1 MGLFSKKQKSGD
13 AASRAT
19 VVIASDEAG
28 EKSIAFGVTW
38 RSIAS
43 RNGGRQDALKI
54 ARAAG
59 GTHLTFKQQQY
70 GYGVVPA
77 DVVEPIYPAAQ
88 VAARQHGGDGVY
100 AIKIF
105 PGEYWLAVIRGGQPS
120 SIDRVINAETDLEI
134 IGAAQAE
141 IAEGLKEEVH
151 YTIYTNID
159 DHGLVGDVIGLAP
172 EDLLLVAVGDEDVLE
187 PIPKSASTIPK
198 PVLYALLLAI
208 LAGIGNKG
216 WDMYQAR
223 ERARLARLNVVADE
237 PPQQAWA
244 RATAQWASEHSAA
257 ARSGLVAARVALGK
271 APVVWGGWWLETATC
286 DAGARSASERIWTC
300 SARYVRPE
308 TGKFNRDME
317 KTAPEGWRVQYQG
330 LGLIVASWSFS
341 QPSTPFRFDALEK
354 VGYHQVETVSRLQ
367 RLQPA
372 FSQVGAISFTPV
384 VIPAPKRK
392 DGTAVPIV
400 DSVPQI
406 SEGTVAVKGP
416 LRSLDA
422 LIADGIPADWN
433 RLSISYV
440 ANFTGAAASLK
451 SSAITA
457 DARGAVFAAH

>member
-1 MGLFSKKQKSGD
+1 MN
-13 AASRAT
+13 RAT
-19 VVIASDEAG
+19 VTIASDAEG

-38 RSIAS
+38 RAIAS
-43 RNGGRQDALKI
+43 RNGGRQDALKL

-70 GYGVVPA
+70 GYGVLPA

-120 SIDRVINAETDLEI
+120 SIDRVIHADTDLEV

-141 IAEGLKEEVH
+141 IAEGVKEEVH

-172 EDLLLVAVGDEDVLE
+172 EDLLLAAVGDEDVLE
-187 PIPKSASTIPK
+187 PIPKSASAIPK
-198 PVLYALLLAI
+198 PVLYALLLAVV
-208 LAGIGNKG
+208 AGIGNKG
-216 WDMYQAR
+216 WDMYQTR
-223 ERARLARLNVVADE
+223 ERERLARMNVVADE

-244 RATAQWASEHSAA
+244 RATAQWAAEHAA
-257 ARSGLVAARVALGK
+257 AAPSGLIAARVSLGK

-286 DAGARSASERIWTC
+286 DAGAPATNSRVWNC

-308 TGKFNRDME
+308 TGKFNRDMD
-317 KTAPEGWRVQYQG
+317 KVVPDGWRVQYQG
-330 LGLIVASWSFS
+330 LSLIVASWTFT
-341 QPSTPFRFDALEK
+341 QPSEPFRFEGLQK

-384 VIPAPKRK
+384 AIPAPKRK
-392 DGTAVPIV
+392 DGTAVPVI
-400 DSVPQI
+400 DSVPKF

-422 LIADGIPADWN
+422 LIADGIPADWTH
-433 RLSISYV
+433 LSLSYV
-440 ANFTGAAASLK
+440 PNSSGATASLK

-457 DARGAVFAAH
+457 DARGAVFATQ